1 MCFRFWWKDKR
12 VMLLPKIFVSLSL
25 LKGRIPYQSAPT
37 GIIVRNPIYELHFER
52 GFIFYDIIGQELK
65 YE

>member
-37 GIIVRNPIYELHFER
+37 GIIVRNPIYGLHFEK
-52 GFIFYDIIGQELK
+52 GFIFL
-65 YE
+65 